1 MHKNGLPDAVIK
13 FIETV
18 FKDLVDENL
27 LRKCIHGKTQNTNEC
42 LNKLIWDRCPKEYF
56 VEKGSQGSSV

>member
-27 LRKCIHGKTQNTNEC
+27 LRKCIHGKTQNNTEC

-56 VEKGSQGSSV
+56 VEKGSSV